1 MQEIAIATAALSLL
15 EVLIPK
21 IQELTLKGAVTPE
34 QQQALLAKYN
44 SLKNAGDAAFSG
56 PEWNLS

>member
-1 MQEIAIATAALSLL
+1 MEYIAAATAALNLL
-15 EVLIPK
+15 EVLIPQ
-21 IQELTLKGAVTPE
+21 IQQLALKGAVTPE
-34 QQQALLAKYN
+34 QQTALLAKYN